1 MVLEHVTIQPE
12 TMRGQD
18 KSQRVITAEQLQLS
32 EMEQGRKYKFRT
44 DWRKLQSTNDLQIS
58 RNFLK
63 DRNWYRK
70 DKSWLFL
77 GNTV

>member
-32 EMEQGRKYKFRT
+32 EMEQGRKCNFRT
-44 DWRKLQSTNDLQIS
+44 D
-58 RNFLK
+58 
-63 DRNWYRK
+63 
-70 DKSWLFL
+70 
-77 GNTV
+77 